1 MRFLRFQALENWL
14 MRNVYF
20 DTQYDR
26 TILMIRNKETSSRGW
41 RTILEAGEKLLSKE
55 NTLRVKL

>member
-20 DTQYDR
+20 DTQYDL
-26 TILMIRNKETSSRGW
+26 TILMIRNKETSSRVANNFW
-41 RTILEAGEKLLSKE
+41 RL
-55 NTLRVKL
+55 